1 MHVYGADLDKLSQL
15 VSEEEHSTSLSPEIP
30 ITKSQVLWAVRE
42 EMAMTLED
50 VLARR
55 TRSLFLNAKASD
67 DIAPEVAKIMADEMG
82 KNAQWIA
89 DQLNQ
94 FKTVSQHYFL

>member
-1 MHVYGADLDKLSQL
+1 MHVYGADLDKSQL
-15 VSEEEHSTSLSPEIP
+15 VSEEEHSSSLSPEIP
-30 ITKSQVLWAVRE
+30 KVKSLGVRE
-42 EMAMTLED
+42 EMVMTLED

-67 DIAPEVAKIMADEMG
+67 DIAPEVAEIMADEMG
-82 KNAQWIA
+82 KNAKWIA

-94 FKTVSQHYFL
+94 FKTVSQHYLL